1 MTAPGE
7 GQPGKAHRRSL
18 HTHTK
23 HFSDLKC
30 VHNSDLV
37 EGGGDFSLFCDVGF
51 SFVMSVPEKKEKKK
65 EKKKTTTSTMNTQS
79 PFEVAEWKIE
89 L

>member
-1 MTAPGE
+1 MGGVQGAPCPRARLARKAPGE
-7 GQPGKAHRRSL
+7 GQLGKAHRRSL

-51 SFVMSVPEKKEKKK
+51 SFVMSVPEKKRK
-65 EKKKTTTSTMNTQS
+65 KKKTTKKTNN
-79 PFEVAEWKIE
+79 
-89 L
+89 